1 MQAGAMGLPS
11 IVSDINGCNE
21 IIVEGINGVIIPVK
35 DTSALFSA
43 MELFVENANY
53 TSRLSS
59 NARDE
64 ICKYYERKEFWQILL
79 KEYKNLEKEY
89 IKS

>member
-1 MQAGAMGLPS
+1 MNLPA

-43 MELFVENANY
+43 MELFVENTNY
-53 TSRLSS
+53 TNRLSA
-59 NARDE
+59 NAREE